1 MSVSCPRLGSF
12 TELRYN
18 RKDKHWI
25 RQQNS
30 GSLGYVTS
38 DSPTITRALPVDVE
52 RCSILGTLDA
62 LGDSWSV
69 LVLRQL
75 FYGVHRFNE
84 IQDGLGI
91 SRSVLADRL
100 TRLAE
105 LDVVRAVPYK
115 EPGTRARHEYRLTR
129 KGVALLPVMV
139 ALMEWG
145 DEHVYGGNAPVVL
158 RERTSGE
165 QVRLELRTSR
175 GPVAPSD
182 IVPTANSTIR

>member
-1 MSVSCPRLGSF
+1 MG
-12 TELRYN
+12 
-18 RKDKHWI
+18 I
-25 RQQNS
+25 
-30 GSLGYVTS
+30 
-38 DSPTITRALPVDVE
+38 E
-52 RCSILGTLDA
+52 RCSIIGTMDA
-62 LGDSWSV
+62 LGDTWSV

-100 TRLAE
+100 ARLVD
-105 LDVVRAVPYK
+105 LGVVRAVPYK
-115 EPGTRARHEYRLTR
+115 EPGTAPRNEYRLTR

-145 DEHVYGGNAPVVL
+145 DEHVYDGDAPVVL
-158 RERTSGE
+158 RERTTGE
-165 QVRLELRTSR
+165 QVRLELRTSA

-182 IVPTANSTIR
+182 IVPTPPH

>member
-1 MSVSCPRLGSF
+1 MSSSCLRLGSL
-12 TELRYN
+12 TELSSHGKVN
-18 RKDKHWI
+18 LWI
-25 RQQNS
+25 RQENS
-30 GSLGYVTS
+30 ATLGYVTS
-38 DSPTITRALPVDVE
+38 DSPTITRFAPVHVK

-100 TRLAE
+100 ARLVD
-105 LDVVRAVPYK
+105 LGVVRAVPYK

-139 ALMEWG
+139 ALMQWG
-145 DEHVYGGNAPVVL
+145 DEHVYDGDAPVVL
-158 RERTSGE
+158 KERITGE
-165 QVRLELRTSR
+165 QVRLELRTSN
-175 GPVAPSD
+175 GPVSPSD
-182 IVPTANSTIR
+182 IVPTVNTG